1 MDMHGCAKNQVDAEL
16 ITNKLQTMGWTL
28 VDDAEYAHLI
38 IVNTCGFIKSA
49 KEESINAVIDAKAS
63 YPNAKILMSGCL
75 AERYAEDFL
84 DNLVEVDGF
93 FGNGDLS
100 KIDEIIADIEKDI
113 RSIVK
118 PAQQGVCEGS
128 RTILADYPASA
139 YIKITEGCDNYC
151 SFCAIPLIRG
161 RLRSRPIE
169 AIVDEIKLLQSQGYF
184 EFNLIGQDLAAYGKE
199 YFTDVQQNSFDWAD
213 IGKSPLAQMLEAISK
228 IEGNFWLRLL
238 YIHPDH
244 FPRDILPIIK
254 NDSRFLPYFDIPFQS
269 GDDTIIR
276 SMNRVGSASLYK
288 KLLSDIKEALP
299 DATFRTTFLCGFP
312 GETDAA
318 FENTKEFLKAIRPS
332 WSGCFSYSREENTAS
347 YSFKNR
353 VPAKTAKAR
362 SLALQELQ
370 SKISEEKLHEHIGK
384 TYDVLVE
391 ELIQGE
397 DVALGRAWFQ
407 APEIDGACVIC
418 YDSDFDKIENITP
431 GSVIKMTVTGV
442 RGVDIVGNYV
452 GS

>member
-1 MDMHGCAKNQVDAEL
+1 MHGCAKNQVDAEL

-38 IVNTCGFIKSA
+38 IVNTCGFIQPA
-49 KEESINAVIDAKAS
+49 KEESINAVIDAKTN
-63 YPNAKILMSGCL
+63 YPDAKILMSGCL

-84 DNLVEVDGF
+84 SELVEVDGF

-100 KIDEIIADIEKDI
+100 KIEEIITDIEKDI

-118 PAQQGVCEGS
+118 PPQRGVCEGS

-161 RLRSRPIE
+161 RLRSRSIE
-169 AIVDEIKLLQSQGYF
+169 AIVEEIKLLQSQGYF

-199 YFTDVQQNSFDWAD
+199 NFTEVQQNSFDWED
-213 IGKSPLAQMLEAISK
+213 IGKSPLSQMLEAIA
-228 IEGNFWLRLL
+228 ELDGHFWVRLL

-254 NDSRFLPYFDIPFQS
+254 NDPRFLPYFDIPFQS
-269 GDDTIIR
+269 GDNGTIQ
-276 SMNRVGSASLYK
+276 SMNRRGSTALYT
-288 KLLSDIKEALP
+288 KLLDDIKEVLP
-299 DATFRTTFLCGFP
+299 DASFRTTFLCGFP
-312 GETDAA
+312 GETDTA
-318 FENTKEFLKAIRPS
+318 FENTKQFLKAIKPS
-332 WSGCFSYSREENTAS
+332 WSGCFAYSREENTAS
-347 YSFKNR
+347 YIFKNR
-353 VPAKTAKAR
+353 VPAKVAQKR
-362 SLALQELQ
+362 SQTLQLLQ
-370 SKISEEKLHEHIGK
+370 AEISEQRLHEHIGK

-418 YDSDFDKIENITP
+418 YDRDFDKIENIFP
-431 GSVIKMTVTGV
+431 GALIKIHITSV

-452 GS
+452 GA